1 VRALDR
7 LLAIENIVT
16 GLGVVALALVFVPEV
31 LGRYAPSPRYAF
43 SVGAALLLVGA
54 YLRNRGRKGD

>member
-1 VRALDR
+1 VRALER

-16 GLGVVALALVFVPEV
+16 GLGVVALALVFVPEA